1 MNNIK
6 PQLKIPER
14 KEQEQDK
21 QDIRLP
27 LPQDNFPDYK
37 INLEGLVNG
46 LTIIGESK

>member
-14 KEQEQDK
+14 KEPEQDK